1 MQMRNKSNSNS
12 KKIFDL
18 TLYPDVQ
25 EYLERQPNMTKYI
38 VELIRKD
45 MNNAETIDKEN
56 IFKIIEEY
64 LQLKGI
70 NPSEV
75 KQEDI
80 DNDKLKTAALKI
92 MGKG

>member
-1 MQMRNKSNSNS
+1 MRNKSNSNS